1 MEETGGNATSEKGR
15 DANDE
20 SWSPVG
26 AIEGKYKYMIRE
38 MRLQSE
44 M

>member
-1 MEETGGNATSEKGR
+1 MQQAKRDETLMMKAGHQLR
-15 DANDE
+15 
-20 SWSPVG
+20 
-26 AIEGKYKYMIRE
+26 AIEGQYKYMIRE